1 MANYDESILRTRLI
15 RPDAPFP
22 FLHQALR
29 IALYD
34 EYAARAFYMRVVEAF
49 GARPPFSRIVEA
61 EARHIAGLSGLCERY
76 GVPRPLDPFL
86 AETAIAPTW
95 RANLERAAAG
105 EFSKI
110 RRYAY
115 LLPWVAQADVQ
126 RTFAALQAAARDDH
140 LPAFQQA
147 LQQALALE
155 GYHAAQGVPPNQAYV
170 RHGPLTNFI
179 EQGFSF
185 LARQHGAFGIVGS
198 LVSAAHPAL
207 LAGMVAGGAAVHLL
221 RSSPDN
227 LESLAEED

>member
-1 MANYDESILRTRLI
+1 MANYDESILRTRRI

-22 FLHQALR
+22 ILHQALR

-34 EYAARAFYMRVVEAF
+34 EYAARAFYARAVEAF
-49 GARPPFSRIVEA
+49 GTQPPFARIVES
-61 EARHIAGLSGLCERY
+61 ETQHIAALAGLCERY
-76 GVPRPLDPFL
+76 GVPRPLDPFP
-86 AETAIAPTW
+86 AETSVAPSW

-105 EFSKI
+105 EIAKI
-110 RRYAY
+110 QSYGY

-126 RTFAALQAAARDDH
+126 RNFAALQAASRDKH
-140 LPAFQQA
+140 LPAFQRA
-147 LQQALALE
+147 LQQAVALE

-198 LVSAAHPAL
+198 LVRAAHPAL

-221 RSSPDN
+221 RRSPD
-227 LESLAEED
+227 EFQSLAEED

>member
-1 MANYDESILRTRLI
+1 MANFDESILRTRQI

-22 FLHQALR
+22 VLQQALR

-34 EYAARAFYMRVVEAF
+34 EFAARAFYARVVEAF

-61 EARHIAGLSGLCERY
+61 EARHIATLARLCERY
-76 GVPRPLDPFL
+76 GIPRPLDPFM
-86 AETAIAPTW
+86 AETSVAPSW
-95 RANLERAAAG
+95 RANLERAVAG
-105 EFSKI
+105 EI
-110 RRYAY
+110 ANVQLYGY
-115 LLPWVAQADVQ
+115 LLPRVAQADVQ
-126 RTFAALQAAARDDH
+126 RAFVALQAASRDNH

-147 LQQALALE
+147 LQQAQALE

-221 RSSPDN
+221 RRSPDKFQ
-227 LESLAEED
+227 SLAEED